1 MIATQAD
8 FLEHPE
14 DVIARHL
21 EWTDDGHGAALV
33 IIKDTQGG
41 AVRAV
46 GAMMSVCED
55 GRFAGYVSGG
65 CIDAD
70 VILRAQQAIK
80 IGKRQEIIYGAGSP
94 FTDLPLP
101 CGGSIT
107 VLILP
112 SPNTQT
118 LARIHK
124 TLTSRSPAQLY
135 VGDDG
140 QIDDHPDAAN
150 TAPLFHTRYTPKIKL
165 RIAGRGA
172 DCIALAKLGVTSGLP
187 VHLQLTADT
196 DVASAK
202 MIGGA
207 SIEKLETPRQ
217 LPQTNDDAWTAFILM
232 FHDGDWETN
241 LLLQASHGQAFYIGA
256 VGSRKTHERRCQA
269 LLDAGLAPA
278 LVQKIRGPI
287 GLVPSMRS
295 ASMLAVSVLAEVL
308 EAHAL
313 SAKNKSPRTAILLL
327 AAGASSRF
335 QAGDKLLAQIDDE
348 TVLSKVAELTQ
359 SLETP
364 HRWAAI
370 GTDQPNRR
378 EILERHCFSIVENP
392 DAAAGQSTSLRAG
405 LATIMARGDIDQVL
419 IVLADMPLIPA
430 DHLSTLTKAAAQ
442 GAEAVMTDA
451 DGTLMPPALFKS
463 VHFQRLINLEGDRG
477 ARSVFEQITNKA
489 TVPLNPDATID
500 IDTVADLKRAEALLN
515 G

>member
-1 MIATQAD
+1 MTSSQAN

-21 EWTDDGHGAALV
+21 EWVRTSLEAALV
-33 IIKDTQGG
+33 IVKDTQGG

-46 GAMMSVCED
+46 GAMMSVCEN

-70 VILRAQQAIK
+70 VILRAQQALQT
-80 IGKRQEIIYGAGSP
+80 GEQQELIYGAGSP

-124 TLTSRSPAQLY
+124 TLTARAPAQLY
-135 VGDDG
+135 VGGDG
-140 QIDDHPDAAN
+140 QIDDRPNAAN
-150 TAPLFHTRYTPKIKL
+150 AAPLFYTCYEPKIKL

-172 DCIALAKLGVTSGLP
+172 DCLALAKLGVASGLP

-196 DVASAK
+196 DIAAAQR
-202 MIGGA
+202 IGGV

-217 LPQTNDDAWTAFILM
+217 LPQANDDAWTAFILM

-269 LLDAGLAPA
+269 LSAAGLATN
-278 LVQKIRGPI
+278 LIQKIRGPI
-287 GLVPSMRS
+287 GLVPSMRN
-295 ASMLAVSVLAEVL
+295 ASMLAVSVLAEIF
-308 EAHAL
+308 EANAMK
-313 SAKNKSPRTAILLL
+313 AKSKTPQTAVLLL

-335 QAGDKLLAQIDDE
+335 EAGDKLLAHIDDE
-348 TVLSKVAELTQ
+348 TILSKVAQMTE
-359 SLETP
+359 SAEVS
-364 HRWAAI
+364 HRWAVI
-370 GTDQPNRR
+370 GTDQPKRR
-378 EILERHCFSIVENP
+378 EILERNGFTIIENP
-392 DAAAGQSTSLRAG
+392 EAPAGQSTSLKAG

-419 IVLADMPLIPA
+419 IVLADMPLIPS
-430 DHLSTLTKAAAQ
+430 DHFSALMKAAEQ
-442 GAEAVMTDA
+442 GAEAVITDA
-451 DGTLMPPALFKS
+451 DGTLMPPALFQS
-463 VHFQRLINLEGDRG
+463 VHFQQLMNLKGDRG
-477 ARSVFEQITNKA
+477 ARSVFDQITNKA

-500 IDTVADLKRAEALLN
+500 IDTVADLKRAEAFLN